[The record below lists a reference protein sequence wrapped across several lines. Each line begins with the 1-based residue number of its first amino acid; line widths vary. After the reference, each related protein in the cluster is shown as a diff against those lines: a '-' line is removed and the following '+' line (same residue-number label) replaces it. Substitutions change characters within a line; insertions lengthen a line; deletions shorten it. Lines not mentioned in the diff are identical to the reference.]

1 MRYVELDMDPIEAA
15 AIRGE
20 GYDPDDPAMREAL
33 DFVTWEL
40 QLARG
45 C

>member
-1 MRYVELDMDPIEAA
+1 MGLYEAA
-15 AIRGE
+15 AIRAE
-20 GYDPDDPAMREAL
+20 GYDPDDPVVREAL
-33 DFVTWEL
+33 DLVRWEL

>member
-1 MRYVELDMDPIEAA
+1 MDPIEAA
-15 AIRGE
+15 AIRSE
-20 GYDPDDPAMREAL
+20 GYDPDDPVVREAL
-33 DFVTWEL
+33 DWVRWEL